1 MKLQLFFTS
10 ALYVLLIGIFFHSLS
25 GNSPE
30 VILNDL
36 KNAGSLLTSYTCLAV
51 AVFLLRFTYYAV
63 KNRRVFER
71 NRQATVLLR
80 QFLSGGM
87 TDVDQQKFT
96 MFCRAGV
103 LTHNANGVLR
113 LSDQA
118 VNDLFR

>member
-10 ALYVLLIGIFFHSLS
+10 TMYVLLGGILFHFLI

-36 KNAGSLLTSYTCLAV
+36 KNAGSQLAGYICLVV
-51 AVFLLRFTYYAV
+51 AVFLLRLTYYAV

-87 TDVDQQKFT
+87 TDGDQQKLTRF
-96 MFCRAGV
+96 RQAGV
-103 LTHNANGVLR
+103 LTFNSNGVLR